1 MKPPPNFLAETNR
14 LLPDL
19 EVLGTRLEQEPR
31 TVLSRA
37 FPEEDS
43 RLRTNAVIEP
53 GGEPILAGSHEL
65 DAALGRQREEYVL
78 AASRAVDKLNADG
91 EDADFE
97 PEELVGLEAIV
108 QIEGRPALLI
118 LDGEFRK
125 PPPEWEA
132 DLEQARANIESTFP
146 SVGRIELSGHPR
158 LDWVG
163 TGFLVAED
171 VVMTNRHVAQEFCR
185 LGPDNGWVF
194 EPGMASNIDYI
205 AEVGATAQSE
215 YALESVIGVHDIFDL
230 ALFKVSHESSQSSAP
245 PQPLT
250 LASELPDALE
260 GRKVYVV
267 GYPAWDGRR
276 NDPEIML
283 RIFANTFNVKRLQ
296 PGEVRA
302 VFEQQSLFHHD
313 CSTLGGNSG
322 SCVIDLE
329 TNKVIGLHFG
339 GRYLEANQAV
349 ALWELTD
356 DPLLKSADARFE

>member
-1 MKPPPNFLAETNR
+1 MKPPPEFVAETSR

-19 EVLGTRLEQEPR
+19 EVLGARLEQEPQA
-31 TVLSRA
+31 VLSRA
-37 FPEEDS
+37 FPEEDPG
-43 RLRTNAVIEP
+43 LRTSTVIEP
-53 GGEPILAGSHEL
+53 GGEPVPAGSDEL
-65 DAALGRQREEYVL
+65 DRALGRQREEYLL
-78 AASRAVDKLNADG
+78 AASRAVGKLNAEG
-91 EDADFE
+91 RDADLE
-97 PEELVGLEAIV
+97 PEELVGLEAII
-108 QIEGRPALLI
+108 QIEGRPAILI
-118 LDGEFRK
+118 LDGQFRK

-146 SVGRIELSGHPR
+146 SVGRIELTGHPN
-158 LDWVG
+158 LDWAG

-185 LGPDNGWVF
+185 LGPDNGWAF
-194 EPGMASNIDYI
+194 APGMASNIDYI

-215 YALESVIGVHDIFDL
+215 FVLESVIGVHDTFDL
-230 ALFKVSHESSQSSAP
+230 ALFRVSRESTEGSTP
-245 PQPLT
+245 PEPLT
-250 LASELPDALE
+250 LAADLPDAGE

-283 RIFANTFNVKRLQ
+283 RIFSNTFNVKRLQ

-302 VFEQQSLFHHD
+302 VFEQESLFHHD

-322 SCVIDLE
+322 SCVVDLE

-349 ALWELTD
+349 ALWKLTD
-356 DPLLKSADARFE
+356 DPLVGNVDARFE